1 MLSFNRAVKGI
12 RPEQLRHTAFSLS
25 KQNMEVLNNIKQQV
39 KVNLKLINKREVRSH
54 EKRGLLD
61 ETLKEGRY
69 FDLKIVEE
77 IKKEYEKTVVFEFQ
91 DSIHI
96 KLSFHFLSNSKK
108 HNLRKYKNIML
119 SWLLLLK
126 TYETPHCVE
135 SVEVD
140 VYLTRFEKALHH
152 SEPTPNNNGSDA
164 RTVVPLGGYNVN
176 TGFTWRCGD
185 YMKGKGKIV
194 LYREED
200 FLKVFFHETMHL
212 FNMEFHDTGK
222 HTAREIIN
230 LTSDVNLFESYCES
244 WARLINVV
252 YYSIF
257 NPKKDMQ
264 TLIITEGLFSFF
276 QARKV
281 LDYYNLTLEDIHNNK
296 EKVTRQ
302 FIESSNVYSYYVVTA
317 MLLTHPE
324 NYLTFCRTFNVNIL
338 KFDKN
343 HVNEYI
349 NLLKS
354 ILKSKNMV
362 IINEEVYG
370 SSNTTRDTSLKMTYY
385 DNN

>member
-1 MLSFNRAVKGI
+1 MLSFKRAVKGI
-12 RPEQLRHTAFSLS
+12 RPVQLRHTAFSLS
-25 KQNMEVLNNIKQQV
+25 KQNMEVLNIIKQQIVTGLKHV
-39 KVNLKLINKREVRSH
+39 KKREVRSNQ
-54 EKRGLLD
+54 KQGLLD

-69 FDLKIVEE
+69 FDLKIVDE
-77 IKKEYEKTVVFEFQ
+77 IKKKYKKTVVFNFQ

-96 KLSFHFLSNSKK
+96 TLSFHFLSNSRR
-108 HNLRKYKNIML
+108 HNLDKYKNIMV

-135 SVEVD
+135 SVDVD
-140 VYLTRFEKALHH
+140 VYLTRFEKVLNH
-152 SEPTPNNNGSDA
+152 SQEGD
-164 RTVVPLGGYNVN
+164 RTGNAVPLGGYNVN

-185 YMKGKGKIV
+185 YTKGRGKIV

-222 HTAREIIN
+222 HSAREIIK
-230 LTSDVNLFESYCES
+230 LTSDVNLFESYCEA
-244 WARLINVV
+244 WARIINVI

-257 NPKKDMQ
+257 NPKKNLQ
-264 TLIITEGLFSFF
+264 SLIITEGLFSFF

-281 LDYYNLTLEDIHNNK
+281 LEYYNLTIQDIHNDK
-296 EKVTRQ
+296 EKVTRL

-317 MLLTHPE
+317 MLLTHPD
-324 NYLTFCRTFNVNIL
+324 NYLTFCRTFNVNTL
-338 KFDKN
+338 KFNKN
-343 HVNEYI
+343 HVTKYI

-354 ILKSKNMV
+354 ILKSENM
-362 IINEEVYG
+362 ILIDNQVYG
-370 SSNTTRDTSLKMTYY
+370 DYDTTNDASLKMTYY